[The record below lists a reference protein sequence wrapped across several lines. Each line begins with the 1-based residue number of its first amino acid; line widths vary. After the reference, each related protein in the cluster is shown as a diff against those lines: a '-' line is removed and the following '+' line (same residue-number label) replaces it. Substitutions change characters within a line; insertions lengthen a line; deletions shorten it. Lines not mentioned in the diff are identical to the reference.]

1 MPPDTGPDGGTTSLT
16 STEPCTKKL
25 PPLRTKLPSLDS
37 STLDQPVASALGDA
51 QRTPSEP

>member
-1 MPPDTGPDGGTTSLT
+1 VPPDTGPDGGTTSLT